1 MTRVTASSPG
11 ADGPGPGD
19 RRTDVLRVLREASA
33 PMSIVQVADRLGVHP
48 NTVRFHLETLARQ
61 GRVEQVAPDR
71 RRPGRP
77 PLLFRAVRGMDP
89 AGQRRYRLLA
99 EILVASVAADPDPS
113 ARAADA
119 GRAWGRA
126 LAPTA
131 AEGPTDE
138 APGTPESARP
148 IDRLVG
154 LLDQLGFA
162 PERRGTDTEVGLRN
176 CPFLELAQ
184 ARAQVVCPI
193 HLGLMQGALGAW
205 AAPITVDRL
214 DAFVEP
220 DLCLAHL
227 APAGAR

>member
-1 MTRVTASSPG
+1 
-11 ADGPGPGD
+11 
-19 RRTDVLRVLREASA
+19 
-33 PMSIVQVADRLGVHP
+33 MSH
-48 NTVRFHLETLARQ
+48 
-61 GRVEQVAPDR
+61 DR

-77 PLLFRAVRGMDP
+77 RLLFRAVRGMDP

-119 GRAWGRA
+119 GRDWGRA

-131 AEGPTDE
+131 AGGPTDDV
-138 APGTPESARP
+138 PGTPESGRP
-148 IDRLVG
+148 IDRLVR

-162 PERRGTDTEVGLRN
+162 PERRGADTEVGLRN

-193 HLGLMQGALGAW
+193 HLGLMQVALGAW
-205 AAPITVDRL
+205 AAPIIVDRL
-214 DAFVEP
+214 EAFVEP
-220 DLCLAHL
+220 GLCLTHL
-227 APAGAR
+227 APAGAAR